1 MTKEEMVLTSEIDF
15 VILSIHLIVGFILV
29 YFAMKAFKK
38 TRYPPMA
45 FLAIGLG
52 LIVVG
57 DTLIGDLFE
66 FLGGDIAEIIE
77 ESVEIA
83 GFTVLIFAVKKS

>member
-1 MTKEEMVLTSEIDF
+1 MALTSEIDF
-15 VILSIHLIVGFILV
+15 IILAIHLVVGFVLV

-52 LIVVG
+52 FIVVG

-66 FLGGDIAEIIE
+66 FLGHDIAEIIE
-77 ESVEIA
+77 ESIEIT
-83 GFTVLIFAVKKS
+83 GFIILIFAVKKS